1 MRKIWRIFCLDV
13 RHATK
18 NIISLIVCVGLV
30 VIPSL
35 YAWFNIAG
43 SWDPYGNTGNLKVA
57 VANSDEG
64 FQSDTIP
71 VKINLGERVAT
82 DLSQKTTIGYVV
94 TSEDD
99 AIEGVRSGTYY
110 AAIVIPED
118 FTKDM
123 LTVFSDDIQQATIV
137 YYSNQKENAIAP
149 IVTDK
154 AATSVKNSIQTD
166 FAQSLGEIGAGAL
179 SEISGYVSDDQ
190 LMDISKNLSDAI
202 SQASGDLRTV
212 SAHMGVYSSLL
223 SSAGSIIDSSSTLL
237 SGTDSSTQDVRNAL
251 AESAQGV
258 RKVGDSVDTASAAI
272 DEALSTSKESFDSVS
287 DAVDTA
293 FDTAQTDASD
303 GAAKLRDIATRIDA
317 HADAYQE
324 LDDSL
329 TSLKELLPEGSKSL
343 LDPTISRV
351 EGVISTQRAMAERLR
366 TSATNL
372 ENGVADAKQDHE
384 DVKAL
389 IEQDAQQ
396 IEDARGSFD
405 SDLRSQ
411 LSDLAGS
418 IDSASTAA
426 NTVSIKLEDTV
437 SGVSGAASLT
447 SGNLADMKNLLD
459 SSADQVNG
467 MADDLDDLSAR
478 LTAALDSGDAQ
489 QVRQILSANPSD
501 LATFLSQPVGLDR
514 VAVYPIANTGS
525 AMAGFYTT
533 LALWVGAV
541 VLVAMLKVQV
551 SDVEL
556 TKANAR
562 PRHAYLGRLLL
573 FDLLG
578 ILQALLVSF
587 GDLFYLGV
595 QCANMAVFVLTCC
608 LMSVVFVNIMYA
620 FTVSFG
626 DVGKAIC
633 VFLLVIQ
640 VAGSGGTFPVEM
652 LPKAFQTFYPT
663 LPFVHGIAALHECI
677 GGFYGFTWLTE
688 MSILGIYVVLS
699 LILGLLLRKPVVRL
713 NNWIA
718 EKLESTKI
726 M

>member
-13 RHATK
+13 KHATK

-64 FQSDTIP
+64 YQSDTIP
-71 VKINLGERVAT
+71 VKINLGERVASN
-82 DLSQKTTIGYVV
+82 LSQKKTIGYVV
-94 TSEDD
+94 TTEDD
-99 AIEGVRSGTYY
+99 AVEGVRSGKYY

-123 LTVFSDDIQQATIV
+123 LTVFSDDIQQAAIV

-166 FAQSLGEIGAGAL
+166 FAQSLGEMGAGAL

-190 LMDISKNLSDAI
+190 LMEISQNLDNAI
-202 SQASGDLRTV
+202 SQASTDLRTV
-212 SAHMGVYSSLL
+212 SSHMGVYSSLL

-324 LDDSL
+324 LDN
-329 TSLKELLPEGSKSL
+329 SLKSLQELLPEDMKSL

-384 DVKAL
+384 DVEAL

-405 SDLRSQ
+405 SDLRTQ
-411 LSDLAGS
+411 LSDLASS

-426 NTVSIKLEDTV
+426 NTVSIKLEGTV
-437 SGVSGAASLT
+437 SDVSEAASL
-447 SGNLADMKNLLD
+447 S
-459 SSADQVNG
+459 
-467 MADDLDDLSAR
+467 
-478 LTAALDSGDAQ
+478 
-489 QVRQILSANPSD
+489 P
-501 LATFLSQPVGLDR
+501 P
-514 VAVYPIANTGS
+514 
-525 AMAGFYTT
+525 
-533 LALWVGAV
+533 
-541 VLVAMLKVQV
+541 
-551 SDVEL
+551 
-556 TKANAR
+556 
-562 PRHAYLGRLLL
+562 
-573 FDLLG
+573 
-578 ILQALLVSF
+578 
-587 GDLFYLGV
+587 
-595 QCANMAVFVLTCC
+595 
-608 LMSVVFVNIMYA
+608 
-620 FTVSFG
+620 
-626 DVGKAIC
+626 AI
-633 VFLLVIQ
+633 
-640 VAGSGGTFPVEM
+640 SRT
-652 LPKAFQTFYPT
+652 
-663 LPFVHGIAALHECI
+663 
-677 GGFYGFTWLTE
+677 
-688 MSILGIYVVLS
+688 
-699 LILGLLLRKPVVRL
+699 
-713 NNWIA
+713 
-718 EKLESTKI
+718 
-726 M
+726 